1 MRITDKMISDRV
13 LGNIQSSIAKIAK
26 LHDQISSGVMVRYPS
41 DDAVVATRA
50 AKIQS
55 RLREIEQYKGNVNYA
70 QNILNSYDTSL
81 QEVSS
86 VYQRLRELLVQA
98 SNGVLT
104 ADQRQAIKEEIK
116 EIKAHLIQI
125 ANTQV
130 GTDYVFAGYES
141 DKAPVDDD
149 GDIVM
154 DPNASKP
161 RFINALGYKIEY
173 GLTVNDIFMTKTGV
187 SVFKLIDMSLG
198 ALENNDQAML
208 LKASLLSL
216 DSLEDS
222 VAKSLARVG
231 GTQRMTEMVSLRIE
245 DLNNFMNEYIS
256 KEVDTDLPKT
266 LMELSTNQAALT
278 AALKTAADILRA
290 TLVDYI
296 D

>member
-1 MRITDKMISDRV
+1 MRITDKMIRDRV

-41 DDAVVATRA
+41 DNAVVATRA

-55 RLREIEQYKGNVNYA
+55 RLREIEQYKGNVDYA

-98 SNGVLT
+98 ANGVLT
-104 ADQRQAIKEEIK
+104 ADQRQVIKDEIK

-198 ALENNDQAML
+198 ALESNDQAML

-231 GTQRMTEMVSLRIE
+231 GTQRMVEMVSLRIE

-278 AALKTAADILRA
+278 AALKSAANILTA
-290 TLVDYI
+290 TLVDFVE
-296 D
+296 

>member
-1 MRITDKMISDRV
+1 MRITDKMIRDRV

-41 DDAVVATRA
+41 DNAVVATRA

-55 RLREIEQYKGNVNYA
+55 RLREIEQYKGNVDYA
-70 QNILNSYDTSL
+70 QNILDSYDTSL

-98 SNGVLT
+98 ANGVLT
-104 ADQRQAIKEEIK
+104 ADQRQAIKDEIK

-141 DKAPVDDD
+141 DKAPVDDN
-149 GDIVM
+149 GNIVM

-198 ALENNDQAML
+198 ALESNDQAML

-231 GTQRMTEMVSLRIE
+231 GTQRMVEMVSLRIE

-278 AALKTAADILRA
+278 AALKSAANILTA
-290 TLVDYI
+290 TLVDFI
-296 D
+296 E

>member
-41 DDAVVATRA
+41 DNAVVATRA

-55 RLREIEQYKGNVNYA
+55 RLREIEQYKGNVDYA

-98 SNGVLT
+98 ANGVLT
-104 ADQRQAIKEEIK
+104 ADQRQVIKDEIK

-198 ALENNDQAML
+198 ALESNDQAML

-231 GTQRMTEMVSLRIE
+231 GTQRMVEMVSLRIE

-278 AALKTAADILRA
+278 AALKSAANILTA
-290 TLVDYI
+290 TLVDFVE
-296 D
+296 